1 MQGTTSSTL
10 TIEPDD
16 SRAAEPE
23 SFALRWVFPQPPLA
37 PTWLVDSVTTFGR
50 DSTRTVHL
58 DSRYVSREHA
68 AIKRSGPIFI
78 LADIGSKNG
87 VAVNGRTVSE
97 AALSAGDVVR
107 LGDFVA
113 VCVSAPIGADLSSGS
128 LGPGIY
134 GGFHL
139 RQAVERLRELAPTDL
154 PVVLEGQ
161 TGTGKE
167 TFARA
172 LHEASR
178 RHGPFFAV
186 NCAVYSKDMAAAEL
200 FGYRKGAFTGAA
212 SPNLGHVRAAQ
223 GGTLLLDELTE
234 LSGDVQAMLLRVL
247 ENREVLPLGD
257 STPTPIDVRFVA
269 ATQIPLAA
277 AVGAGRMRADLQA
290 RLEGAVIPLPTLAV
304 SREVLLETFL
314 MMFERHAGV
323 RPALRAAF
331 AEQISL
337 CSFPLNLRELDTL
350 ARRMAASY
358 RTDSV
363 LDGKDL
369 IRAMGSSRPDSRSPG
384 ESAIGPAAG
393 NGAIYHPEEVAA
405 LRAALEQARGN
416 LTKAAAALG
425 VSRSKAYRM
434 LRPRSRRRSG
444 GSGIDFR

>member
-1 MQGTTSSTL
+1 L

-16 SRAAEPE
+16 ARAPEPE

-37 PTWLVDSVTTFGR
+37 LTWLVDSVTTFGR
-50 DSTRTVHL
+50 DPTRTVHL

-68 AIKRSGPIFI
+68 IIKRSGPLFI
-78 LADIGSKNG
+78 LTDVGSKNG

-97 AALSAGDVVR
+97 AALSPGDVVR

-113 VCVSAPIGADLSSGS
+113 VCVSAPMGADLSSGS

-134 GGFHL
+134 GGFRL

-172 LHEASR
+172 LHAASG
-178 RHGPFFAV
+178 RHGPFRAV

-212 SPNLGHVRAAQ
+212 SPSLGHVRAAE

-234 LSGDVQAMLLRVL
+234 LSADVQAMLLRVL
-247 ENREVLPLGD
+247 ENREVLALGD
-257 STPTPIDVRFVA
+257 STPTPINVRFLA
-269 ATQIPLAA
+269 ATQIPLAT
-277 AVGAGRMRADLQA
+277 AVSTGRLRADLQA
-290 RLEGAVIPLPTLAV
+290 RLEGAVIRLPPLAE

-314 MMFERHAGV
+314 MMFERQAGV
-323 RPALRAAF
+323 RPAVRAAF

-337 CSFPLNLRELDTL
+337 CAFPLNLRELDTL
-350 ARRMAASY
+350 VRRIAAAY
-358 RTDSV
+358 RSDAV
-363 LDGKDL
+363 LDRKDFN
-369 IRAMGSSRPDSRSPG
+369 RATGSPADARLPG
-384 ESAIGPAAG
+384 ESPIDAG
-393 NGAIYHPEEVAA
+393 AGKAAIYRPEEVAA
-405 LRAALEQARGN
+405 LKAALEQARGN

-425 VSRSKAYRM
+425 MSRSKAYRM
-434 LRPRSRRRSG
+434 LRARSRVAAG
-444 GSGIDFR
+444 GSGLDFR